1 MKKKIMVAMSGGVD
15 SSVAAYLLLRQGYE
29 VAGATFK
36 MWGDAE
42 NAIRDAAAVCDMLGI
57 RHYVV
62 DYAALFEESVVRP
75 FVTEYLAGKT
85 PNPCI
90 FCNRRIKFGAFSQKV
105 KELGYDSMA
114 TGHYARCGYNSETGR
129 WELYRAV
136 YPEKDQ
142 SYVLYNLTQ
151 EQLAML
157 ELPLGGY
164 TKPEIR
170 AIAEENGLIVANK
183 PDSQDICFVPD
194 GDYDAFLRSY
204 TGSVPPCGDFVD
216 EQGRVVGRHCG
227 ITHYTVGQRKGLGVS
242 LGKPAF
248 VRRIDAA
255 TNRVLLTTEERD
267 LFASTVWVNAVN
279 WIGISAPTEPL
290 KVQAKIR
297 YAHPLSDAILCPT
310 ERPDIVRI
318 EFKEPQRAP
327 APGQAAVFYRGDAV
341 LGGGTI
347 FNDQEGH

>member
-1 MKKKIMVAMSGGVD
+1 MKKKVMVAMSGGVD
-15 SSVAAYLLLRQGYE
+15 SSVAACLLLRQGYE
-29 VAGATFK
+29 VAGATFRL
-36 MWGDAE
+36 WGDAE
-42 NAIRDAAAVCDMLGI
+42 TAIRDAASVCHILGI
-57 RHYVV
+57 PHYVM

-90 FCNRRIKFGAFSQKV
+90 FCNRSIKFGAFSQKV
-105 KELGYDSMA
+105 KELGYERMA
-114 TGHYARCGYNSETGR
+114 TGHYARCGYNSKTGR

-136 YPEKDQ
+136 HPQKDQ

-164 TKPEIR
+164 TKQEIR

-204 TGSVPPCGDFVD
+204 TGSVPPCGDFID
-216 EQGRVVGRHCG
+216 GQGRVVGRHCG

-248 VRRIDAA
+248 VRGIDAA
-255 TNRVLLTTEERD
+255 TNRVLLTTEEQD
-267 LFASTVWVNAVN
+267 LFTSAVWASAVN
-279 WIGISAPTEPL
+279 WIGIPALTEPL
-290 KVQAKIR
+290 AVQAKIR
-297 YAHPLSDAILCPT
+297 YAHPLSDAILTPT
-310 ERPDIVRI
+310 ERLDIVRI